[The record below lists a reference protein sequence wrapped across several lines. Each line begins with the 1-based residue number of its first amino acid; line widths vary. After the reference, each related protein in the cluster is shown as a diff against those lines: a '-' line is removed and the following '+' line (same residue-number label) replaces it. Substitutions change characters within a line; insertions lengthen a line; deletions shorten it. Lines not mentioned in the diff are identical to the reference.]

1 MGNETSTITNNQSN
15 NKMMSD
21 LQKQILENQLEIQ
34 RIQLNN
40 LQNGQQ
46 NQQNQNNQRNQ
57 PIDLG
62 AIFNNPQLQE
72 AISQKPHLKKQL
84 LEKLLNEY
92 QHQLT
97 PQQSHKIQSMLNN
110 ANISQSNNNNALP
123 FMPTNIG
130 TQKQN
135 RSKYEIAQSR
145 RQQANTLQTLNQNH
159 RSEEE
164 EDEARFRIEEERRR
178 EQFRERQRQRRFEY
192 EAKLKQLNNDNVN
205 ALRLFQLDKNFTMD
219 DLKRS
224 YKKVALRTHPDRPG
238 GNKEKFQIVTKCYF
252 ALIEDLKKREED
264 KTFDRLR
271 DDSRNYYQERT
282 KLSKKYKENK
292 NGLLNPKEKNFN
304 SKLFNK
310 IFDDN
315 KLYDPNDEGYDDWFK
330 NETDDT
336 ALPKVFSNKF
346 NIDVFNNTFNGYKD
360 ENASTEIIEYKDP
373 QAMVSSNTMA
383 HTDIDTQRKGDYSK
397 APEASN
403 QLGYSDLK
411 SAYTKTNNLINP
423 NNVKIKQ
430 YRNVD
435 EYEHERS
442 NISFQM
448 TPEQLQ
454 QQALQEKQE
463 EEAERERQKRIQQ
476 RDYMEENHYNS
487 MHQKML
493 GYQ

>member
-1 MGNETSTITNNQSN
+1 
-15 NKMMSD
+15 
-21 LQKQILENQLEIQ
+21 
-34 RIQLNN
+34 
-40 LQNGQQ
+40 
-46 NQQNQNNQRNQ
+46 
-57 PIDLG
+57 
-62 AIFNNPQLQE
+62 
-72 AISQKPHLKKQL
+72 
-84 LEKLLNEY
+84 
-92 QHQLT
+92 
-97 PQQSHKIQSMLNN
+97 
-110 ANISQSNNNNALP
+110 
-123 FMPTNIG
+123 
-130 TQKQN
+130 
-135 RSKYEIAQSR
+135 
-145 RQQANTLQTLNQNH
+145 
-159 RSEEE
+159 
-164 EDEARFRIEEERRR
+164 
-178 EQFRERQRQRRFEY
+178 
-192 EAKLKQLNNDNVN
+192 
-205 ALRLFQLDKNFTMD
+205 MD

-315 KLYDPNDEGYDDWFK
+315 KLYDPNEEGYDDWFK

-336 ALPKVFSNKF
+336 APPKVFSNKF

-383 HTDIDTQRKGDYSK
+383 HTDIDSQRKGDYSK

-403 QLGYSDLK
+403 QLGYTDLK

-463 EEAERERQKRIQQ
+463 E
-476 RDYMEENHYNS
+476 NHYNS